1 MSTSAVRRLVEAFFR
16 RWPFYAVLFV
26 VALIIGVTSAAR
38 TPSEYTSS
46 GAIFVDNQ
54 SLVTTQSGVQD
65 GSFFS
70 YLSPASFT
78 SQELDGLLYTDVF
91 MEGVVTRAGVQLP
104 ENAVAK
110 SELIGELRQA
120 VSTFPESENLVRLVV
135 TTGNPE
141 LSFRMASSIIDEFV
155 QFQISVDVAESG
167 ASEEF
172 FVQLVEDYEA
182 DLEEARDAVD
192 NALRGVT
199 DLAEASPRQEAQIGR
214 LRDAENLAESRFQ
227 SAASNLEASR
237 LARAQTETDVR
248 QSYSIFDPPQLPTQP
263 NSGFQDSLT
272 LIAMFAVL
280 GIILTLLGPLFAA
293 FFSRTILFPEDLDPE
308 TTPRVVAKLPK
319 VSRRLTRVSGA
330 RTPVAEAGADEVS
343 QVERDATRTIS
354 FTPVGSSGVV
364 GAEVPPEVKPP
375 VSAPVA
381 EEAAAPEPQVD
392 QDAEQPVDAVP
403 APEPRPAPE
412 PQPVAAPSAE
422 AEADEPSE
430 DVVDAATATMPVADE
445 EVAEAL
451 AEIAQEPMVADEPVV
466 AEAPAQENAVFDLS
480 VIELAD
486 LAGGGDGAFSVKEKG
501 NGDDTKAEAA
511 GVNGE
516 GRTGA

>member
-26 VALIIGVTSAAR
+26 IALIIGVTSAAR
-38 TPSEYTSS
+38 TPNEYTSS

-78 SQELDGLLYTDVF
+78 SQEVDGLLYTDVF

-120 VSTFPESENLVRLVV
+120 ISTFPESENLVRLVV
-135 TTGNPE
+135 TTPDAE

-182 DLEEARDAVD
+182 DLEEAREAVD

-214 LRDAENLAESRFQ
+214 LRDAENQAESRFQ

-272 LIAMFAVL
+272 VIAMFAVL
-280 GIILTLLGPLFAA
+280 GLILTLLGPLFAA

-330 RTPVAEAGADEVS
+330 RTPQPEVEADEVS

-354 FTPVGSSGVV
+354 FTPVGSSGIV
-364 GAEVPPEVKPP
+364 GAEVPPEVEAPTP
-375 VSAPVA
+375 EPVA
-381 EEAAAPEPQVD
+381 EQVAAPSPEP
-392 QDAEQPVDAVP
+392 EAVP
-403 APEPRPAPE
+403 AEEVEQTISSVPAPSRPAPE
-412 PQPVAAPSAE
+412 PAPTPEPAPAPQRTVEAAEQQPSN
-422 AEADEPSE
+422 
-430 DVVDAATATMPVADE
+430 DVVDAAAPAMQVAATDE
-445 EVAEAL
+445 V
-451 AEIAQEPMVADEPVV
+451 QNDVV
-466 AEAPAQENAVFDLS
+466 EFAEAPAHGNAVFDLD

-486 LAGGGDGAFSVKEKG
+486 LAGSGDGAFSVKEKA
-501 NGDDTKAEAA
+501 NGDDAKAEAA
-511 GVNGE
+511 GMNGE
-516 GRTGA
+516 GRNGA